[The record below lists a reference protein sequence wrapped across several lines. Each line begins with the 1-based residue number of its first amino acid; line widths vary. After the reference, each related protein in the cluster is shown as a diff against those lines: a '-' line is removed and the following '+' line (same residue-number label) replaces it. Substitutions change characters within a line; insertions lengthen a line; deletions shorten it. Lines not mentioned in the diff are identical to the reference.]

1 MANRTDRIAAL
12 LQEGTVS
19 GDIPGVAVAAVFPD
33 GEVVSAAA
41 GVRDVTSGAEMQ
53 PDSVVWI
60 ASMTKAVTAA
70 AAMQLVERGKL
81 SLDEPIASVLPPL
94 ANVKVLEGFDAAGAP
109 KLRPSRTPITLR
121 HLLTHSSGF
130 VYDMWN
136 ADMVRY
142 LEATG
147 KPGIISC
154 AKEAL
159 DLPLVFD
166 PGTAW
171 DYGISIDWAGMA
183 IEAVSG
189 KTLGVWLAEN
199 LFTPLG
205 MRDTG
210 FYIRDD
216 QRARLARIH
225 AREPEGIVAIDLE
238 IPQSP
243 EFEMG
248 GGGLYSTVTDYLRFA
263 RMILGGGALDG
274 ARVLAEP
281 TVALMSHNAMGD
293 LRCRPMKSA
302 VPGST
307 NDVDFLDGMQWGLSF
322 LINPEPLSTG
332 RSAGSL
338 AWAGLANSYYWIDPV
353 KQVAGVYATQ
363 LLPFYDAQ
371 AVSLFGAFES
381 AVYEMAG

>member
-1 MANRTDRIAAL
+1 
-12 LQEGTVS
+12 V
-19 GDIPGVAVAAVFPD
+19 
-33 GEVVSAAA
+33 
-41 GVRDVTSGAEMQ
+41 
-53 PDSVVWI
+53 
-60 ASMTKAVTAA
+60 
-70 AAMQLVERGKL
+70 
-81 SLDEPIASVLPPL
+81 
-94 ANVKVLEGFDAAGAP
+94 
-109 KLRPSRTPITLR
+109 
-121 HLLTHSSGF
+121 
-130 VYDMWN
+130 
-136 ADMVRY
+136 
-142 LEATG
+142 
-147 KPGIISC
+147 
-154 AKEAL
+154 
-159 DLPLVFD
+159 
-166 PGTAW
+166 
-171 DYGISIDWAGMA
+171 
-183 IEAVSG
+183 EAVSG

-199 LFTPLG
+199 LFAPLG

-210 FYIRDD
+210 FRIRDD

-225 AREPEGIVAIDLE
+225 ARTPEGIVSTDLE

-248 GGGLYSTVTDYLRFA
+248 GGGLYSTASDYLRFA
-263 RMILGGGALDG
+263 RMILGGGALDD

-281 TVALMSHNAMGD
+281 TVALMSGNAMGD

-322 LINPEPLSTG
+322 LINPEPLPTG

-381 AVYEMAG
+381 MVYDMTG

>member
-1 MANRTDRIAAL
+1 
-12 LQEGTVS
+12 
-19 GDIPGVAVAAVFPD
+19 
-33 GEVVSAAA
+33 
-41 GVRDVTSGAEMQ
+41 
-53 PDSVVWI
+53 
-60 ASMTKAVTAA
+60 
-70 AAMQLVERGKL
+70 
-81 SLDEPIASVLPPL
+81 
-94 ANVKVLEGFDAAGAP
+94 
-109 KLRPSRTPITLR
+109 
-121 HLLTHSSGF
+121 
-130 VYDMWN
+130 
-136 ADMVRY
+136 
-142 LEATG
+142 
-147 KPGIISC
+147 
-154 AKEAL
+154 L

-171 DYGISIDWAGMA
+171 DYGIGIDWAGKA
-183 IEAVSG
+183 VEAVSG

-199 LFTPLG
+199 LFAPLG

-210 FYIRDD
+210 FRIRDD

-225 AREPEGIVAIDLE
+225 ARTPEGIVATDLE

-248 GGGLYSTVTDYLRFA
+248 GGGLYATVSDYLRFA
-263 RMILGGGALDG
+263 RMILGGGVLDG

-281 TVALMSHNAMGD
+281 TVALMSGNAMGD

-302 VPGST
+302 VPDST

-322 LINPEPLSTG
+322 LINPEPLPTG

-338 AWAGLANSYYWIDPV
+338 AWAGLAISYYWIDPV
-353 KQVAGVYATQ
+353 KHVAGVYATQ

-381 AVYEMAG
+381 VVYDMTG